1 MDDSQADE
9 FLTREYKRRRVAQHG
24 VGRGTPVGLYYPPI
38 RSMQCYDGFSF
49 SLQAGEMHYC
59 SPKKWDPPVWTE
71 WEVGYPSAPDPK
83 LEPWAEDPSSLT
95 NTIYAMVPSSVIA
108 EIIEAHGGLMDR
120 DPLDELRSRVS
131 ER

>member
-1 MDDSQADE
+1 MDDAQADK
-9 FLTREYKRRRVAQHG
+9 FLTEEYKRRREQQHG
-24 VGRGTPVGLYYPPI
+24 VGARTPVGLYYPPI
-38 RSMQCYDGFSF
+38 RPMQCYDGFSF

-83 LEPWAEDPSSLT
+83 LEPWAEDTSELT
-95 NTIYAMVPSSVIA
+95 NTVYAMVPSSVIA
-108 EIIEAHGGLMDR
+108 DIIESHGGLMDR
-120 DPLDELRSRVS
+120 DPLDELRSKVS